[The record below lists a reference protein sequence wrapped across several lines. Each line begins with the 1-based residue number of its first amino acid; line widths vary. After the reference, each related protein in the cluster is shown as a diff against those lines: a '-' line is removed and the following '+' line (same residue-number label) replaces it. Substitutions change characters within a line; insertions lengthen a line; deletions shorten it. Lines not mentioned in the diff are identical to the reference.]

1 MAQKSFTIPCSTCA
15 VAHMIPTKTID
26 WYKLSKQA
34 VHDQDPAKLEIMI
47 DEINLVMGDKSTL
60 EIVAPVRA

>member
-1 MAQKSFTIPCSTCA
+1 
-15 VAHMIPTKTID
+15 MIPTKTID

-60 EIVAPVRA
+60 EIVAPVPA